1 MNSFNIL
8 GTFPLGSKNE
18 LTPAQRDI
26 LLPVMEALLK
36 TMETDEPSAKDMN
49 TLMILVRN
57 LLKTV
62 PEGETPDLKQY
73 GFDADN
79 IPFGMDLDTLKNVAL
94 PKTGDIVVNED
105 GQDKVVTGF
114 GTYQLKLTSVL

>member
-1 MNSFNIL
+1 
-8 GTFPLGSKNE
+8 
-18 LTPAQRDI
+18 
-26 LLPVMEALLK
+26 
-36 TMETDEPSAKDMN
+36 METDKPSAKDMN

-62 PEGETPDLKQY
+62 PEGETPNLKQY

-94 PKTGDIVVNED
+94 PETGDIVVNED

-114 GTYQLKLTSVL
+114 GTYQLKLISIFTHLSLQSVNDHCLSVIATISDDE

>member
-1 MNSFNIL
+1 
-8 GTFPLGSKNE
+8 
-18 LTPAQRDI
+18 
-26 LLPVMEALLK
+26 
-36 TMETDEPSAKDMN
+36 METDEPSAEDMN
-49 TLMILVRN
+49 TLMILIRN

-62 PEGETPDLKQY
+62 PEGETPNLKQY
-73 GFDADN
+73 GFDTDN

-114 GTYQLKLTSVL
+114 GTCQLKLTSVL

>member
-1 MNSFNIL
+1 
-8 GTFPLGSKNE
+8 
-18 LTPAQRDI
+18 
-26 LLPVMEALLK
+26 
-36 TMETDEPSAKDMN
+36 METDEPSAKDMN

-73 GFDADN
+73 GFDTDN

>member
-1 MNSFNIL
+1 
-8 GTFPLGSKNE
+8 
-18 LTPAQRDI
+18 
-26 LLPVMEALLK
+26 
-36 TMETDEPSAKDMN
+36 METDEPSAKDMN

-73 GFDADN
+73 GFDTDN

-114 GTYQLKLTSVL
+114 GKYQLKLISILCMQLVVYPNPCKIEQS